1 MNIVFMSMDTLPSTL
16 WARDLYDQMHIRSD
30 FRKWFPRMCQYGFIE
45 GRDYEY
51 MPRVRLQDEGG
62 RTVQRYVKDYR
73 ITQDMAKKLC
83 KLHHTAVSAA
93 YRPQPFD
100 WDVLL
105 GLLHKKPPRRS
116 SYEVQLSDSDS
127 LVTTTQIAKEYGCG
141 AKVLPTLIVA
151 TLTSKT
157 EKKATQPT
165 HCLVEPE
172 GLEPSIVQA
181 EQIFT
186 IDKSRVKRFVGH
198 LTPEEM
204 GRVDDAVKISLALN
218 PMGSIQKLKPIV
230 RSTAAYAPP
239 EVVDGKPPVYPYTP
253 IKSDFEDAGTV
264 EEMML
269 YTELQSAVHAMI
281 QRLEY
286 SFTFNPSLLTSPK
299 RKKQVTEILTEAE
312 KYIWRIKEEIRCA

>member
-1 MNIVFMSMDTLPSTL
+1 MGFLHIQMEVSQLESTL
-16 WARDLYDQMHIRSD
+16 KFQRGDIYFIRLDSSTGSEQSGT
-30 FRKWFPRMCQYGFIE
+30 RPAVI
-45 GRDYEY
+45 
-51 MPRVRLQDEGG
+51 LQN
-62 RTVQRYVKDYR
+62 
-73 ITQDMAKKLC
+73 
-83 KLHHTAVSAA
+83 
-93 YRPQPFD
+93 
-100 WDVLL
+100 DV
-105 GLLHKKPPRRS
+105 GNTYS
-116 SYEVQLSDSDS
+116 
-127 LVTTTQIAKEYGCG
+127 
-141 AKVLPTLIVA
+141 PTLIVA

-157 EKKATQPT
+157 EKKAAQPT

-172 GLEPSIVQA
+172 KLEPSIVQA

-186 IDKSRVKRFVGH
+186 IDKSRVQNFAGH

-204 GRVDDAVKISLALN
+204 NRVDDAVKISLALN
-218 PMGSIQKLKPIV
+218 PMGSIQKLKPII

-299 RKKQVTEILTEAE
+299 RKKQVAEILTEAE
-312 KYIWRIKEEIRCA
+312 KYIWRIKEEMRCA

>member
-1 MNIVFMSMDTLPSTL
+1 MESTL
-16 WARDLYDQMHIRSD
+16 KFQRGDIY
-30 FRKWFPRMCQYGFIE
+30 F
-45 GRDYEY
+45 
-51 MPRVRLQDEGG
+51 VRLDSSTGSEQNGT
-62 RTVQRYVKDYR
+62 RP
-73 ITQDMAKKLC
+73 
-83 KLHHTAVSAA
+83 AVIL
-93 YRPQPFD
+93 QN
-100 WDVLL
+100 DV
-105 GLLHKKPPRRS
+105 GNTHS
-116 SYEVQLSDSDS
+116 
-127 LVTTTQIAKEYGCG
+127 
-141 AKVLPTLIVA
+141 PTLIVA

-157 EKKATQPT
+157 EKKAAQPT

-172 GLEPSIVQA
+172 KLEPSIVQA

-218 PMGSIQKLKPIV
+218 PMGSIQKLKPII

-299 RKKQVTEILTEAE
+299 RKKQVSEILTEAE

>member
-1 MNIVFMSMDTLPSTL
+1 MESTL
-16 WARDLYDQMHIRSD
+16 KFQRGDIY
-30 FRKWFPRMCQYGFIE
+30 F
-45 GRDYEY
+45 
-51 MPRVRLQDEGG
+51 VRLDN
-62 RTVQRYVKDYR
+62 RTGSEQSGTRP
-73 ITQDMAKKLC
+73 
-83 KLHHTAVSAA
+83 AVIL
-93 YRPQPFD
+93 QN
-100 WDVLL
+100 DV
-105 GLLHKKPPRRS
+105 GNS
-116 SYEVQLSDSDS
+116 CS
-127 LVTTTQIAKEYGCG
+127 
-141 AKVLPTLIVA
+141 PTLIVA

-186 IDKSRVKRFVGH
+186 IDKSRILKYLGH
-198 LTPEEM
+198 LAPEDM
-204 GRVDDAVKISLALN
+204 QRLDYALKNSLALN
-218 PMGSIQKLKPIV
+218 PLGSIRKLKPII

-253 IKSDFEDAGTV
+253 IQSSFEDAGSV

-286 SFTFNPSLLTSPK
+286 SFTFNPTLLTIPK
-299 RKKQVTEILTEAE
+299 RKQQVAEILEEAE
-312 KYIWRIKEEIRCA
+312 KYIWRIKEEMRCA